1 MRWRRNL
8 GLAATALAVAAG
20 LAWGFW
26 PRPVLVDGVAVAR
39 APMTVTVEEEG
50 RTRIKDRY
58 VVSAPVAG
66 FLRRIE
72 LEVGD
77 KVSKG
82 QVVATLE
89 PTPSDVLDP
98 RRRAQAESQV
108 AAARAS
114 LKMAEEAVTAA
125 RAQAEYA
132 HIELTRK
139 KRLRRDNGVSQD
151 EVDQAASVDR
161 QNAANLRSARFAVG
175 VAHHNLESA
184 LTALKYAAATDA
196 DPGQSVDV
204 RSPVDADVLKRY
216 RESEGVVAAGESL
229 LEVGDPAALEV
240 EVDLLSP
247 DAVRVHPGTRV
258 LLDRWGGEG
267 LLDAVVRTVEPVG
280 FTKISALGVEEQRV
294 WVIADL
300 TSPRERWSRLGD
312 AYRVEASFILWHE
325 DQVLQLPTSAL
336 FHHGDAWAVFVVED
350 DRAVRRPVEIGQRSG
365 LIAQVVSGLSEG
377 DVVITHPDDRIE
389 DGVRVSVRDKR

>member
-1 MRWRRNL
+1 MKWRRNI

-26 PRPVLVDGVAVAR
+26 PRPVPVDGVAAVR
-39 APMTVTVEEEG
+39 APLTVTVEEEG

-77 KVSKG
+77 RVSKG
-82 QVVATLE
+82 EVIATLE
-89 PTPSDVLDP
+89 PTPSEVLDP
-98 RRRAQAESQV
+98 RRRAQAEAQV

-114 LKMAEEAVTAA
+114 LKMADEAVTAA

-132 HIELTRK
+132 RIELARK
-139 KRLRRDNGVSQD
+139 TKLRRDNSVSQD
-151 EVDQAASVDR
+151 AADQAASVER
-161 QNAANLRSARFAVG
+161 QNAANLRSARFAVD
-175 VAHHNLESA
+175 VAHYNLESA

-196 DPGQSVDV
+196 DPAQSVDL
-204 RSPVDADVLKRY
+204 RSPVGGDVLKRY
-216 RESEGVVAAGESL
+216 RESESVVATGESL

-247 DAVRVHPGTRV
+247 DAVRVHPGTKV
-258 LLDRWGGEG
+258 HFDRWGGEG
-267 LLDAVVRTVEPVG
+267 LLDGVVRTVEPVG

-294 WVIADL
+294 WVIADI

-312 AYRVEASFILWHE
+312 AYRVEASFVIWHQ
-325 DQVLQLPTSAL
+325 DKVLQVPTSAL
-336 FHHGDAWAVFVVED
+336 FRHGEAWAVFNVEHG
-350 DRAVRRPVEIGQRSG
+350 RAKRRPVEIGQRSG
-365 LIAQVVSGLSEG
+365 LVAQIVSGLSEG

-389 DGVRVSVRDKR
+389 EGVRVTVGGKN

>member
-1 MRWRRNL
+1 MKWRRNV

-39 APMTVTVEEEG
+39 AAMTVTVEEEG

-72 LEVGD
+72 LDVGD
-77 KVSKG
+77 RVSKG
-82 QVVATLE
+82 QVIATLE

-125 RAQAEYA
+125 HAQAEYA
-132 HIELTRK
+132 RIELTRK
-139 KRLRRDNGVSQD
+139 KKLRRDNSVSQD

-161 QNAANLRSARFAVG
+161 QNAANLRSARFAVD

-184 LTALKYAAATDA
+184 LTTLKYAAATDA
-196 DPGQSVDV
+196 DPGQTVDV
-204 RSPVDADVLKRY
+204 RSPVDSDVLKRY

-247 DAVRVHPGTRV
+247 DAVRVHPGTPV

-267 LLDAVVRTVEPVG
+267 LLDGVVRTVEPVG

-294 WVIADL
+294 WVIADI
-300 TSPRERWSRLGD
+300 TSPRQRWSRLGD
-312 AYRVEASFILWHE
+312 AYRVEASFIIWHE
-325 DQVLQLPTSAL
+325 DKVLQLPTSAL
-336 FHHGDAWAVFVVED
+336 FRHGDAWAVFVVED
-350 DRAVRRPVEIGQRSG
+350 GRAIRRPVEIGQRSG
-365 LIAQVVSGLSEG
+365 LIVQILSGLSEG

-389 DGVRVSVRDKR
+389 DGVRVSVGGKG

>member
-1 MRWRRNL
+1 MKWRRNT

-72 LEVGD
+72 LDVGD
-77 KVSKG
+77 RVSKG
-82 QVVATLE
+82 QVIATLE

-125 RAQAEYA
+125 HAQAEYA
-132 HIELTRK
+132 RIELTRK
-139 KRLRRDNGVSQD
+139 KKLRRDNSVSQD

-161 QNAANLRSARFAVG
+161 QNAANLRSARFAVD

-184 LTALKYAAATDA
+184 LTTLKYAAATDA
-196 DPGQSVDV
+196 DPGQTVDV
-204 RSPVDADVLKRY
+204 RSPVDSDVLKRY
-216 RESEGVVAAGESL
+216 RENEGVIAAGESL
-229 LEVGDPAALEV
+229 MEVGDPAALEV
-240 EVDLLSP
+240 EMDLLSP
-247 DAVRVHPGTRV
+247 DAVRVHPGTPV
-258 LLDRWGGEG
+258 LLDR
-267 LLDAVVRTVEPVG
+267 
-280 FTKISALGVEEQRV
+280 
-294 WVIADL
+294 
-300 TSPRERWSRLGD
+300 
-312 AYRVEASFILWHE
+312 
-325 DQVLQLPTSAL
+325 
-336 FHHGDAWAVFVVED
+336 
-350 DRAVRRPVEIGQRSG
+350 
-365 LIAQVVSGLSEG
+365 
-377 DVVITHPDDRIE
+377 
-389 DGVRVSVRDKR
+389 